1 MFVDEVGRN
10 ISGRSAI
17 HAHGRWGGHHFVA
30 HRRNSTDWPHRR
42 QHHAWPLDHCRGDH
56 ACSDSDQE
64 IAGERVLVGRPSVIL
79 ARSLSLLLNLVFGLP
94 GFPFG
99 LLKFLQG
106 LAVDAYIKGDDVFLV
121 VLENFAAVARVVH
134 KEVSALL
141 LVFEVDSAD
150 EGVVVSDWEDVDLQ
164 NVRVDL
170 PEAFDQ
176 LFLELLISLF
186 RVILVESLSYQRQIG
201 VVLLNVEKK
210 FHPEVCPCFFC

>member
-1 MFVDEVGRN
+1 M
-10 ISGRSAI
+10 
-17 HAHGRWGGHHFVA
+17 
-30 HRRNSTDWPHRR
+30 
-42 QHHAWPLDHCRGDH
+42 
-56 ACSDSDQE
+56 
-64 IAGERVLVGRPSVIL
+64 
-79 ARSLSLLLNLVFGLP
+79 
-94 GFPFG
+94 
-99 LLKFLQG
+99 
-106 LAVDAYIKGDDVFLV
+106 
-121 VLENFAAVARVVH
+121 LENFAAVARVVH

-201 VVLLNVEKK
+201 VVLLNVEEE
-210 FHPEVCPCFFC
+210 FHPEVCPSFFC

>member
-1 MFVDEVGRN
+1 M
-10 ISGRSAI
+10 
-17 HAHGRWGGHHFVA
+17 
-30 HRRNSTDWPHRR
+30 
-42 QHHAWPLDHCRGDH
+42 
-56 ACSDSDQE
+56 
-64 IAGERVLVGRPSVIL
+64 VGRPSVIL

-201 VVLLNVEKK
+201 VVLLNVEEE
-210 FHPEVCPCFFC
+210 FHPEVCPSFFC